1 MRSAQIRSSLHVDGA
16 RASRGP
22 TTTRTGASLS
32 PASKNAFGVA
42 TQVAAA
48 AVSAAA
54 AAVLLR
60 PRPSRRHLIALSAA
74 ASASSASSAA
84 EDLSPASSHENDD
97 GVDDDDDDESEEGEE
112 KEAPSAST
120 STPPPTTTPENLA
133 LARPPTGRLSRLLSQ
148 RAESGAAAAPPP
160 RLGVVASPKGEA
172 SSSETD
178 AAAAASTS
186 STRTTP
192 PSPTS
197 LPPPTDAARAEVMR
211 LVALLPPPVAAALAA
226 RPDLDSVIEVVMDLG
241 RLPLARLPG
250 LVGDVPL
257 SSLPVTREDLDA
269 ACASVGDFGDDNRAG
284 VDRTLHRV
292 SALRNRDGKIVGLTC
307 RVGRAVRGSAD
318 AAADLVSGVSSGS
331 SKAPGRPLSV
341 LLLGRPGVGKTTA
354 IREIA
359 RLLADDVGRRVV
371 VVDTSN
377 EIAGDGDV
385 PHSALGSARRLMVP
399 TTAEQHRVMVEAV
412 ENHMPE
418 CVVIDEVGTE
428 AEALAC
434 RTIAQRGVQ
443 LVATAHGGSLA
454 SLIKNPALSD
464 LIGGIECVTLGDDE
478 ARRRSGQAS
487 GGRKTALERASPPTF
502 DAAVEMLEPGVWRVH
517 ADLAASV
524 DAALSGASQAFSP
537 VPTTRLRVRTADGGV
552 LSLPSDAPLEDALAL
567 RGMTTRAAAA
577 AMELVMRNSNSSA
590 AVMPATSSSGDG
602 EKASSS
608 AAAVS
613 TSNSRGGGGVVIIK
627 EPDAAVA
634 AAVAAALS
642 EAIPTTTASEAAANE
657 EEDEDSSLATAS
669 YFASNSSSLSL
680 FSNPPDTLPGPGLQ
694 ARGGGYSNGVANPSL
709 NVNGVPG
716 SGSHLAALRVF
727 AYGLPDAD
735 VWAAARSAG
744 LIDEGG
750 SSNSSSSGN
759 GSGNG
764 SERRLCLA
772 TRLDGADVVLALRA
786 RAKESPRLR
795 DAAREAGVPV
805 YAVKTGT
812 TQALQRAL
820 RALLGLD
827 PSAGGGLTF
836 AKRKSLGEAAAE
848 VNGSS
853 STSSAP
859 DSSPSSS
866 SSSLEGEDEEED
878 DGGEGS
884 YEGAISLSAAGAAAA
899 AAASART
906 AAFVAEARGAVEGVV
921 LPSGQPCEL
930 RPAPQNARDAQ
941 VALAR
946 SYGLRAEVVG
956 GGNGSGSG
964 VGAGV
969 ASGASSRLRVRIF
982 AAEEDEAT

>member
-1 MRSAQIRSSLHVDGA
+1 MVVGGSGGGGSG
-16 RASRGP
+16 GGG
-22 TTTRTGASLS
+22 GAS
-32 PASKNAFGVA
+32 
-42 TQVAAA
+42 
-48 AVSAAA
+48 
-54 AAVLLR
+54 
-60 PRPSRRHLIALSAA
+60 PSSGNGA
-74 ASASSASSAA
+74 ASAS
-84 EDLSPASSHENDD
+84 
-97 GVDDDDDDESEEGEE
+97 
-112 KEAPSAST
+112 T
-120 STPPPTTTPENLA
+120 
-133 LARPPTGRLSRLLSQ
+133 
-148 RAESGAAAAPPP
+148 
-160 RLGVVASPKGEA
+160 
-172 SSSETD
+172 
-178 AAAAASTS
+178 
-186 STRTTP
+186 
-192 PSPTS
+192 PSPSSPQTP
-197 LPPPTDAARAEVMR
+197 LPPPTDAARDEVMR

-226 RPDLDSVIEVVMDLG
+226 RPDLDAVIEVVMDLG
-241 RLPLARLPG
+241 RRPLARLPG
-250 LVGDVPL
+250 PVGDVPL

-284 VDRTLHRV
+284 IDRTLHRV
-292 SALRNRDGKIVGLTC
+292 SALRNRDGRVVGLTC

-318 AAADLVSGVSSGS
+318 AAADLVAGGTSVSGS
-331 SKAPGRPLSV
+331 SSGPSSRGRPLSV

-385 PHSALGSARRLMVP
+385 PHAALGSARRLMVAA
-399 TTAEQHRVMVEAV
+399 TAEQHRVMVEAV

-428 AEALAC
+428 AEAMAC

-524 DAALSGASQAFSP
+524 DAALSGASQALQP

-577 AMELVMRNSNSSA
+577 AMELVMRNSAPSSA
-590 AVMPATSSSGDG
+590 AGAVAPSAGG
-602 EKASSS
+602 ESPP
-608 AAAVS
+608 VVHHDR
-613 TSNSRGGGGVVIIK
+613 SRGGGGVVIIK

-634 AAVAAALS
+634 AAVAAALLAS
-642 EAIPTTTASEAAANE
+642 SEAAAPAAAAE
-657 EEDEDSSLATAS
+657 VDDGEEDEDASRATAS
-669 YFASNSSSLSL
+669 YFASSSSALSL
-680 FSNPPDTLPGPGLQ
+680 FSNAPDTLPGPGLQ
-694 ARGGGYSNGVANPSL
+694 ARGGGYSNGVANSAP
-709 NVNGVPG
+709 NANGAGGPG
-716 SGSHLAALRVF
+716 SSPTSLRIF

-735 VWAAARSAG
+735 VWAAARGAG
-744 LIDEGG
+744 LVDEGG
-750 SSNSSSSGN
+750 SSSSSSSGN
-759 GSGNG
+759 GGN
-764 SERRLCLA
+764 ERRLCLA
-772 TRLDGADVVLALRA
+772 PRLDGADVVLALRA

-812 TQALQRAL
+812 AAALQRAL

-827 PSAGGGLTF
+827 PSAGGMAF
-836 AKRKSLGEAAAE
+836 ARRKSLREAAAE
-848 VNGSS
+848 VGPSG
-853 STSSAP
+853 SAP
-859 DSSPSSS
+859 SAASDAPSSS
-866 SSSLEGEDEEED
+866 SSSSGEEEGAGDEEEESY
-878 DGGEGS
+878 DG
-884 YEGAISLSAAGAAAA
+884 EGAISLSAAGAAAA

-906 AAFVAEARGAVEGVV
+906 AAFVAEARGAVESVV

-930 RPAPQNARDAQ
+930 RPAPEGARAAQ
-941 VALAR
+941 VALAA

-956 GGNGSGSG
+956 GGSRGGGAGASGS
-964 VGAGV
+964 
-969 ASGASSRLRVRIF
+969 SSSLRVRIF
-982 AAEEDEAT
+982 SAPEEEEAK